1 MKIRSILL
9 WIESNVIFISGF
21 FSGFYFFAVMA
32 ASLNS
37 FSPWDELNKI
47 GVFLSSIGVIAVVL
61 TLIQQESFKKKELDE
76 KILSKVKSEV
86 DYINYIRYEINSTL
100 DIKKK
105 IANNL
110 LKSFSSNNDQVKL
123 LEGVPKLTT
132 VKINFKDSMFISHI
146 DNKLVININYF
157 FENHEIIY
165 EKIRLGRNS
174 DSSFLDIT
182 RELLCNNYDD
192 ALKIIE
198 ELENIQKNTY
208 QNFDFVKID
217 IKEMIFNKLKK
228 IPAS

>member
-32 ASLNS
+32 ASFNS

-110 LKSFSSNNDQVKL
+110 LKSFSSNNDEVKL

-165 EKIRLGRNS
+165 EKIRLGRNP

-182 RELLCNNYDD
+182 RELLCDNYDG

-217 IKEMIFNKLKK
+217 IKEMIFKKLKK

>member
-32 ASLNS
+32 ASFNS

-110 LKSFSSNNDQVKL
+110 LKSFSSNNDKVKL

-132 VKINFKDSMFISHI
+132 VKIDFKDSMFISHI

-165 EKIRLGRNS
+165 EKIRLGRNP

-182 RELLCNNYDD
+182 RELLCDNYDS

-217 IKEMIFNKLKK
+217 IKEMIFKKLKK